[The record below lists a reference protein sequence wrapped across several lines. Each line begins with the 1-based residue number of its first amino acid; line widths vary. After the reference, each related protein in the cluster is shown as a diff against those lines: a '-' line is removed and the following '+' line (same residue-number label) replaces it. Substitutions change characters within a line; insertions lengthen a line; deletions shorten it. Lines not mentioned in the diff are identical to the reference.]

1 MDDLLAIRRLKR
13 GEIEAL
19 QFLVIRYEK
28 KAIHVAY
35 LITHDEPL
43 ARDVVQD
50 VFLRV
55 YRTIGHFDE
64 TRRFEPYLL
73 QSVVNASLS
82 AVKKEAKQVSL
93 DDDLSEIESLLS
105 KAASAETEVEGKQAK
120 AEIFESLSKLN
131 PRQRA
136 VVIQRYYLEMS
147 EKEMSASLGVPVG
160 TVKWLLNEARTKL
173 RKLLSSERRSE

>member
-1 MDDLLAIRRLKR
+1 MDNLLAIRRLKR
-13 GEIEAL
+13 GEVEAL
-19 QFLVIRYEK
+19 QVLVIRYEK
-28 KAIHVAY
+28 KAIRVAY

-50 VFLRV
+50 VFLRI
-55 YRTIGHFDE
+55 YRAIERFDE
-64 TRRFEPYLL
+64 TRPFEPYLL
-73 QSVVNASLS
+73 QSVVNASLN
-82 AVKKEAKQVSL
+82 ALKKEAKQVSL

-105 KAASAETEVEGKQAK
+105 KAASAESEVEERQFK

-160 TVKWLLNEARTKL
+160 TVKWLLNEARAKL
-173 RKLLSSERRSE
+173 RKLLGSERSSE